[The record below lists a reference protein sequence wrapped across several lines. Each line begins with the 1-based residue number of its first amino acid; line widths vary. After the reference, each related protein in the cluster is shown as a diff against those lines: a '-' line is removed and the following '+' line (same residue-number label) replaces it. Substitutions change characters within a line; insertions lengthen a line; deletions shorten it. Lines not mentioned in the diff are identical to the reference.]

1 MLFKRASHPTATSTS
16 HVAPD
21 NDQALLVLDTLG
33 QILASYIYGCIEL
46 PRGGDEAA
54 RARLSAWRRHALLGV
69 PVDTVDDDAT
79 PTPPRGG
86 SIAERDWRGVSSTFA
101 EHRREEQH
109 YVEHALS
116 DLRDALWTCIERTH
130 LAMQREHHADGASAQ
145 QVQRVRGALD
155 RLDTGAVKD
164 EISQAMKTLET
175 ITAERQTAQRTIYAQ
190 LAERVEHLGRELEVA
205 RKASETDSLTGLGNR
220 LVFDRTT
227 SRQLALHALGGQP
240 LTLVMLDLDFLKLIN
255 DAAGHHAGDEALI
268 LVGRALS
275 KVFLGDTDVLCR
287 IGGDEFAVVLPNT
300 TAEVAGRQVARL
312 HRVLEQAEW
321 PYAET
326 VAPLAASAGVA
337 EWLRGE
343 TVEEWLR
350 RADASMYVQKQAK
363 HRDAA
368 AGERSAA

>member
-1 MLFKRASHPTATSTS
+1 MLFKRAIQPAASGTS
-16 HVAPD
+16 HTAPD
-21 NDQALLVLDTLG
+21 SDQALLVLDTLG
-33 QILASYIYGCIEL
+33 QILASYIHGCLEL
-46 PRGGDEAA
+46 PRGGDEVA

-69 PVDTVDDDAT
+69 PVDTNDDDAT
-79 PTPPRGG
+79 STPTRGG
-86 SIAERDWRGVSSTFA
+86 SIPERDWRSVSSTFA

-116 DLRDALWTCIERTH
+116 DLREALWTCVERTH
-130 LAMQREHHADGASAQ
+130 LAMQREHQADGASAQ

-164 EISQAMKTLET
+164 EISQAMKALET
-175 ITAERQTAQRTIYAQ
+175 ITAERQSAQRTIYAQ

-227 SRQLALHALGGQP
+227 SRQLALHSLGGQP
-240 LTLVMLDLDFLKLIN
+240 LTLVMLDLDSLKPIN
-255 DAAGHHAGDEALI
+255 DGAGHHAGDEALI

-300 TAEVAGRQVARL
+300 TGEVAGRQVDRL
-312 HRVLEQAEW
+312 HRVLEQTEW
-321 PYAET
+321 AYAET
-326 VAPLAASAGVA
+326 GAPLAASAGVA
-337 EWLRGE
+337 QWHRGE

-350 RADASMYVQKQAK
+350 RADVSMYEQKQAK
-363 HRDAA
+363 KRESAA
-368 AGERSAA
+368 RERSAA